1 MASVKQLKYN
11 LPGEGGEVFYPL
23 TTTEA
28 VEDENGKALD
38 LILTDVMGSMGDA
51 FSETASYEVGDY
63 CIYQDVL
70 YKFIA
75 EKSAGAWDVNAVS
88 KTTIDAELKSL
99 LNQINTLNNGIF
111 RDIRLAVK
119 QVSTNSNTKIKIQY
133 GQNTGTH
140 QFALIYG
147 DFNGNPFLAISNTNG
162 AATIHAIGGEK
173 IERNNEER
181 SCIISTQP
189 WSKVWI
195 LLDEEFV
202 DDIEISVYS

>member
-1 MASVKQLKYN
+1 MTSFFTSYIKKEPEGSEFSV
-11 LPGEGGEVFYPL
+11 
-23 TTTEA
+23 
-28 VEDENGKALD
+28 
-38 LILTDVMGSMGDA
+38 
-51 FSETASYEVGDY
+51 
-63 CIYQDVL
+63 
-70 YKFIA
+70 
-75 EKSAGAWDVNAVS
+75 
-88 KTTIDAELKSL
+88 
-99 LNQINTLNNGIF
+99 LNSGIF

-119 QVSTNSNTKIKIQY
+119 QVSTNSNTKIKIKY

-140 QFALIYG
+140 QLALIYG
-147 DFNGNPFLAISNTNG
+147 DCNGNPFLAISNTNG